1 MSSQNSGHLVLGKV
15 LDVHPLLVDVPLLIV
30 ALLLRG
36 MGHQLNSSF
45 LLQNIMRE
53 FGLHL
58 SIEIFSFWSKVTA
71 VVISKVILQQKSV
84 SKKQNKKT
92 CDESEVGP
100 RRDLS

>member
-36 MGHQLNSSF
+36 MGHKLNTSF
-45 LLQNIMRE
+45 LLQKIMRGFE
-53 FGLHL
+53 LHL
-58 SIEIFSFWSKVTA
+58 SIEIFSFRSEVTT

-84 SKKQNKKT
+84 SKKKHVINQLLAP
-92 CDESEVGP
+92 EEI
-100 RRDLS
+100 